1 VEEVMK
7 GLLRWSAYYCCKEW
21 LQYTVL
27 SNGYYIDL
35 MLSVDSHYLNDPLPK
50 NIVLSPEEKARIL
63 GGGCYVERTCF
74 EHRFKI
80 WPRTAAIAER
90 LWSNDTITD
99 LNSMHRRL
107 KVISS

>member
-1 VEEVMK
+1 
-7 GLLRWSAYYCCKEW
+7 
-21 LQYTVL
+21 
-27 SNGYYIDL
+27 

-50 NIVLSPEEKARIL
+50 NIVLSPEEGANTGREAAMWSELAAPLNIDS
-63 GGGCYVERTCF
+63 
-74 EHRFKI
+74 KI

-107 KVISS
+107 K